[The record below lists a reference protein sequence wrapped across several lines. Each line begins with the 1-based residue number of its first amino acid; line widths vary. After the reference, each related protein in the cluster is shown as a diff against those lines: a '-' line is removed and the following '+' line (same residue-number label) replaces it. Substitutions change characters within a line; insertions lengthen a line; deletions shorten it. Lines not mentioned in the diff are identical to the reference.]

1 MRHGVIRAG
10 QTSWDVA
17 EEARWK
23 QDTMPELHNDDAL
36 WAFAMRASEEYRLL
50 DRHRLNNE
58 PLYCLL
64 RMGIFDWKKPDAL
77 LNQAQ
82 QAIRWSVAT
91 STRCVEVAFPF
102 GETLTSLLDC

>member
-1 MRHGVIRAG
+1 MHHRVICAG

-23 QDTMPELHNDDAL
+23 QDMMPELHNDNAL
-36 WAFAMRASEEYRLL
+36 WAFAMRASEEYCLL

-64 RMGIFDWKKPDAL
+64 QMGIFDWKKPDVL

-102 GETLTSLLDC
+102 GKL